1 MDETLESTESNFHL
15 RQKLPLDDVWAVM
28 IYRFG
33 DKSNDAT
40 WQLIL
45 VLDRANC

>member
-33 DKSNDAT
+33 DKSLMTPHDNP
-40 WQLIL
+40 L
-45 VLDRANC
+45 